1 MYTFSELIWNI
12 RKMGKIDSRKMQGQ
26 STFSGASKVP
36 GSRRAK
42 ATTTSR
48 EAKAEVAEANIGN
61 ITGNCTMAPGTNTT
75 DIAAN
80 IR

>member
-1 MYTFSELIWNI
+1 
-12 RKMGKIDSRKMQGQ
+12 MQGQ

-61 ITGNCTMAPGTNTT
+61 ITGDCPMAPGANTT
-75 DIAAN
+75 DMNIGNIAAD
-80 IR
+80 IRPRDADAAQD